1 MSLAENIRARRQ
13 ELKLSQ
19 VYVAD
24 RLGVSRQAVSKWEA
38 GRSEPTAS
46 NLVDLAELLEISISD
61 LVRTPSAP
69 SAEEKS
75 TLILRT
81 NLSLMAI
88 ILQAGVL
95 NSCTYVTYTVVEGEK
110 VPDHGFMLFKL
121 VLLLACSVW
130 MAWNLRYEKDLA
142 QRRKNSRIELFY
154 CCVQAVVA
162 LCTYH
167 FGLGLVG
174 SLVLFAVL
182 CFYVLYIN
190 PKYMNRPFG
199 KKNAFQ

>member
-1 MSLAENIRARRQ
+1 M
-13 ELKLSQ
+13 
-19 VYVAD
+19 
-24 RLGVSRQAVSKWEA
+24 SKWEA

-46 NLVDLAELLEISISD
+46 NLVDLAELLEISVSD

-69 SAEEKS
+69 STEEKS
-75 TLILRT
+75 NLILRT

-95 NSCTYVTYTVVEGEK
+95 NSCTYVTYTVAEGEK

-130 MAWNLRYEKDLA
+130 MARNLWYEKDLM
-142 QRRKNSRIELFY
+142 QRRKNSRMELIY
-154 CCVQAVVA
+154 CCVQAAVA

-167 FGLGLVG
+167 FGRGLLG
-174 SLVLFAVL
+174 SLLLFAVV
-182 CFYVLYIN
+182 CVYVLYVN

-199 KKNAFQ
+199 KKDAFQ